1 MFRQRMKAIVPFI
14 ALLAAGCATTTRF
27 DAAGDVHDL
36 LVAIRDN
43 DKAAF
48 ERHIDRDALKRQIE
62 GRMVREARGSGAPDG
77 LKALGY
83 ALAQP
88 AAEMASAMLIQPRSL
103 RLVAEHYG
111 YTPDQPIPGRVAITS
126 ALRDLGDRRVCV
138 TRTKDGPCLLTFT
151 ERGGNWK
158 LTSFEGELK
167 DLRAGL
173 SAAKGG

>member
-1 MFRQRMKAIVPFI
+1 MKAFAPLL
-14 ALLAAGCATTTRF
+14 ALLAAGCATTTRL

-48 ERHIDRDALKRQIE
+48 ERHIDRGALKRQIE
-62 GRMVREARGSGAPDG
+62 GRMVRETRTSLASDG

-83 ALAQP
+83 AIAQP
-88 AAEMASAMLIQPRSL
+88 AAEMASAVLIQPRAL
-103 RLVAEHYG
+103 RLAAEHYG
-111 YTPDQPIPGRVAITS
+111 YTPDQPIPGRVVIAGS
-126 ALRDLGDRRVCV
+126 LKHLQDGRVCV
-138 TRTKDGPCLLTFT
+138 TRKKDGPCLLTFT
-151 ERGGNWK
+151 ERSGTWK

-173 SAAKGG
+173 AAAKQGS